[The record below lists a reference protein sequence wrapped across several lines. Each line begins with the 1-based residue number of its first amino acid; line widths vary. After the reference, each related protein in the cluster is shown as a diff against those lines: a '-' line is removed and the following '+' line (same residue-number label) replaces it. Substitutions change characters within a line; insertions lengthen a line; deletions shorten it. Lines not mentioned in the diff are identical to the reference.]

1 MGYDWTP
8 RLIEMGYLTP
18 QQTTQTVTPA
28 TTTTSGSFWGSLG
41 TITSG
46 FGYRGD
52 IGVSGATADHKG
64 MDIVLNSDN
73 VPAIVGG
80 TVIGKGTS
88 ASAGN
93 WIKIRQNDG
102 YDATYMHLAT
112 LPTLSTGSTVV
123 TGQTIGTQGSTGVSS
138 GKHLHYQIQD
148 AEGNY
153 QNPLIYDGVGS
164 SVWGGSSTV
173 TQTGWKE
180 KVSDAMGAIVKFAVL
195 VFVAVI
201 AAVLFFKAFDIK
213 LI

>member
-1 MGYDWTP
+1 M
-8 RLIEMGYLTP
+8 
-18 QQTTQTVTPA
+18 
-28 TTTTSGSFWGSLG
+28 SSFWGSLG

-52 IGVSGATADHKG
+52 IGVAGATADHKG

-80 TVIGKGTS
+80 TVIGKGTG
-88 ASAGN
+88 ASSGN
-93 WIKIRQNDG
+93 WIKIRQDDG
-102 YDATYMHLAT
+102 YTATYMHLAK
-112 LPTLSTGSTVV
+112 LPTLSTGSTVT
-123 TGQTIGTQGSTGVSS
+123 TGQTIGVQGSTGVSS

-153 QNPLIYDGVGS
+153 QNPLIYDGVSS
-164 SVWGGSSTV
+164 SVWGGGSTV

-180 KVSDAMGAIVKFAVL
+180 QVSDTMGTVVKVAVL
-195 VFVAVI
+195 IFIGVI